1 MKKQMKWKRNIRLYY
16 TFRIFCT
23 MNFVMPIF
31 MLFLIDKGL
40 SSFEI
45 FVTQAVYT
53 ATELILTIPSG
64 AFADKVGRKRTLILS
79 TVLYALGFVSY
90 GYSST
95 FVHILLAEIV
105 FAVSS
110 AAFHGTGEAFI
121 YDTLAE
127 AKQEKRYKRALGTAY
142 ALQSFVMGA
151 CSVAGGLM
159 AKHSLALPYLVSAL
173 PISLSMVPLFFLEE
187 PRRDKQESTA
197 YLDMIKEAM
206 VFTVQHKK
214 LRNLMYFGAAT
225 TLTGFMAFLLYQ
237 PMLTGMGL
245 PVEYL
250 GVAIMTLSV
259 AHGIGN
265 KLAHRFEKKLGHLDL
280 LAISAGFRALLYLLV
295 FLARGPYLLV
305 WAILIDLTAGIT
317 SPIFS
322 EWMNRYSK
330 SENRA
335 TVLSIMSMSGMLS
348 FTVFSPLFGLFID
361 VYSEQL
367 CYLLLAMII
376 GMYALRQLA
385 VALFARRAAA
395 AG

>member
-1 MKKQMKWKRNIRLYY
+1 MYRV
-16 TFRIFCT
+16 FCT
-23 MNFVMPIF
+23 MNFIMPIF

-45 FVTQAVYT
+45 FITQAIYT

-79 TVLYALGFVSY
+79 TVLYAIGFVSY

-95 FVHILLAEIV
+95 FTQILLAEIV

-110 AAFHGTGEAFI
+110 AAFHGTGEAFL

-127 AKQEKRYKRALGTAY
+127 AKQEKRYKKTLGTAY
-142 ALQSFVMGA
+142 AIQSFVMGA

-159 AKHSLALPYLVSAL
+159 AKYSLGLPFLISAL
-173 PISLSMVPLFFLEE
+173 PVALSMIPLFFLDE
-187 PRRDKQESTA
+187 PKRDKGKDTA
-197 YLDMIKEAM
+197 YWCMIKDAA
-206 VFTVQHKK
+206 VFTVSHRK
-214 LRNLMYFGAAT
+214 LRNLLYFSAAT
-225 TLTGFMAFLLYQ
+225 TLTGFMAFMLYQ
-237 PMLTGMGL
+237 PMLTDMGM

-265 KLAHRFEKKLGHLDL
+265 KLAHRFEKRLGHLDM

-295 FLARGPYLLV
+295 FFARGPYLLV
-305 WAILIDLTAGIT
+305 WAILVDLTAGIT
-317 SPIFS
+317 SPIVS

-335 TVLSIMSMSGMLS
+335 TVLSVMSMSGMLS
-348 FTVFSPLFGLFID
+348 FTMFSPLFGLFID

-367 CYLLLAMII
+367 CYLLLALIL
-376 GMYALRQLA
+376 GMYVLRQLA
-385 VALFARRAAA
+385 VAVLARRAVATA
-395 AG
+395 